1 MSMRKYIRAM
11 LRGKAEKIGAKPSK
25 WVNREF
31 DRRQVKK
38 YGVEKREINK
48 EIGTQPKSRWKSRIK
63 VGLLTAHDRL
73 EKEAK
78 RKSRG

>member
-25 WVNREF
+25 YVNREF
-31 DRRQVKK
+31 DRMQVKK

-48 EIGTQPKSRWKSRIK
+48 ARGTAPKRRWRALTEIGIMNASNRKEKK
-63 VGLLTAHDRL
+63 VKKAR
-73 EKEAK
+73 
-78 RKSRG
+78 RG

>member
-11 LRGKAEKIGAKPSK
+11 IRGEAEKIGAKPSK

-63 VGLLTAHDRL
+63 IGLMNARNRK
-73 EKEAK
+73 EKK
-78 RKSRG
+78 G

>member
-1 MSMRKYIRAM
+1 MSMRKYIRGM
-11 LRGKAEKIGAKPSK
+11 IRGEAEKIGAKPSK

-38 YGVEKREINK
+38 YGVERREINK

-63 VGLLTAHDRL
+63 IGLGNARNRT
-73 EKEAK
+73 EKK
-78 RKSRG
+78 GK